1 MYDENKKRLDDAY
14 RELEPNI
21 PGEETYV
28 INGNKLK
35 ETYKKVEEDPPRS
48 RNLREKWAKTKWK
61 IVKELIVLI

>member
-35 ETYKKVEEDPPRS
+35 ETYKKVEEDPPRR
-48 RNLREKWAKTKWK
+48 RNLRENGLKQTGK
-61 IVKELIVLI
+61 